1 MNASRDCWTGSFAG
15 RKRRHSLHRR
25 CLIGPFGRRHGLE
38 RVGQEHLYSGYSNF
52 VVEDEEQVESMTKVH
67 R

>member
-1 MNASRDCWTGSFAG
+1 MHLVTDGLAHLRAANGVIPIIARY
-15 RKRRHSLHRR
+15 
-25 CLIGPFGRRHGLE
+25 LIGPFGERHGLE

-52 VVEDEEQVESMTKVH
+52 VVEDEEQVESMTKIH